1 MQVPP
6 PLRRVNVQAARMLSS
21 WSVMQASDRGGC
33 TGRFVGIAVTTHRSH
48 LSSPG
53 STVSSGASF
62 DEFGRLHHVR
72 FLHAYSARFQIRV
85 RYGFEASSMELVIVR
100 VLFLGVAP
108 LTGSQI
114 CETVVTAIIC
124 NRAVA
129 SLRRCQGKG
138 SRMGL
143 W

>member
-1 MQVPP
+1 M
-6 PLRRVNVQAARMLSS
+6 
-21 WSVMQASDRGGC
+21 
-33 TGRFVGIAVTTHRSH
+33 
-48 LSSPG
+48 
-53 STVSSGASF
+53 
-62 DEFGRLHHVR
+62 R

-85 RYGFEASSMELVIVR
+85 RYGCEASSMELVIVR

-114 CETVVTAIIC
+114 CETVVVATR

-129 SLRRCQGKG
+129 SLRRCHGKG